1 MLILLSRGMPLA
13 QFSRQPRIVK
23 KNHFRRRSSGFTL
36 LELIVVILIIG
47 LLLTFATISV
57 GTSSSKELE
66 TEAKRFYSL
75 LKLASEEAIMN
86 TQEMALELSKNQYQ
100 FLIWGETGF
109 QSPDGEEGGNFF
121 RPRELPEQIVIN
133 LKIEETKIEFDDID
147 EDEELPKVGIF
158 SSGEMTPFSIIFS
171 QEDGEAY
178 QVSGDHNGKID
189 YVGKVEDA
197 RF

>member
-1 MLILLSRGMPLA
+1 MLNLMSRGKRLMYFPRLA
-13 QFSRQPRIVK
+13 LSNK
-23 KNHFRRRSSGFTL
+23 KKHIKRHSSGFTL

-100 FLIWGETGF
+100 FLVWGETGF
-109 QSPDGEEGGNFF
+109 QSPDEEGGNFF

-133 LKIEETKIEFDDID
+133 LEIEETKIDFDDLEEEEEHLDDDHQPVLERNYVAALD
-147 EDEELPKVGIF
+147 ERK
-158 SSGEMTPFSIIFS
+158 
-171 QEDGEAY
+171 
-178 QVSGDHNGKID
+178 
-189 YVGKVEDA
+189 
-197 RF
+197 